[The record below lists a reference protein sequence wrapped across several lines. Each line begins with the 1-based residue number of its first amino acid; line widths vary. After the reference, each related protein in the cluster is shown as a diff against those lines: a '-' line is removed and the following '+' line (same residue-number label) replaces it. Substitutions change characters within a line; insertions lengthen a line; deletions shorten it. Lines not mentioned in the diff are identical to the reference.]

1 MATRD
6 PSRRVAGADARSE
19 PVIAL
24 LSPDAGSTGGSTP
37 LKITG
42 SGFEAGAV
50 VFMDG
55 IAIGAFVLDGH
66 SIYACAPPH
75 DAGPVD
81 VVVVNPNG
89 LSDWVAKA
97 YTFIPPQNF
106 DFNGDW
112 IGVAGAE
119 HQMEVRFTVEND
131 QLVCVSCGSSG
142 AVTFSPPPKVKHGE
156 FSGLRTDGVGMTARI
171 VSASEAVGTINIEP
185 YPYTN
190 WIATRSVRQA

>member
-1 MATRD
+1 MATLD
-6 PSRRVAGADARSE
+6 LSHAFPGGDARPA
-19 PVIAL
+19 PVITL

-37 LKITG
+37 LKIIG
-42 SGFEAGAV
+42 SGFQPGAV

-55 IAIGAFVLDGH
+55 IAIGAFVLDSR

-81 VVVVNPNG
+81 VVVVNPDG
-89 LSDWVAKA
+89 LSDWLAKA
-97 YTFIPPQNF
+97 YTFVPPQNF

-119 HQMEVRFTVEND
+119 HQMEVRFTVQND

-142 AVTFSPPPKVKHGE
+142 EVTFSPPPRVKGGE

-190 WIATRSVRQA
+190 WIATRSLRQA